1 MSSPPDSRRA
11 CHAEF
16 QNRRTAH
23 EQRHAPPPKDGSPD
37 RQEARARLR
46 QAAQRFDQES
56 LNWVQQHPNETLLL
70 ALLVGWLLARYPRL
84 RRVLGRL
91 LADCPAR

>member
-1 MSSPPDSRRA
+1 MSNA
-11 CHAEF
+11 
-16 QNRRTAH
+16 NR
-23 EQRHAPPPKDGSPD
+23 PPPKEGSPD

-56 LNWVQQHPNETLLL
+56 LDWVERHPSETLLL

-84 RRVLGRL
+84 RRVLERL
-91 LADCPAR
+91 LVEILSR

>member
-1 MSSPPDSRRA
+1 MSNA
-11 CHAEF
+11 
-16 QNRRTAH
+16 NR
-23 EQRHAPPPKDGSPD
+23 PPPKEGSPD

-56 LNWVQQHPNETLLL
+56 LDWVQQHPNETLLL

-91 LADCPAR
+91 LADSPAR